1 MMNPFINAKLKKNKS
16 VQLRFLTLITVITNN
31 INALLYHNI
40 KKANSRIAKIVL

>member
-31 INALLYHNI
+31 INALLYT
-40 KKANSRIAKIVL
+40 KSPVAKTVLL